1 VALRQRVAVSV
12 LAHVSAPIPTSDM
25 VPHRHQKM
33 RNPMLNDATNP
44 PPEPPDQTP
53 PDPDPEYP
61 LFVVEPG
68 TMSGRMALIR
78 ALARILVR
86 LDRAALA
93 VSQSPTPTM
102 PDESII
108 LNEESTHD
116 PE

>member
-1 VALRQRVAVSV
+1 
-12 LAHVSAPIPTSDM
+12 M
-25 VPHRHQKM
+25 VPRRYQNT
-33 RNPMLNDATNP
+33 RNPMLNDAADTNP
-44 PPEPPDQTP
+44 PPEPHDQTP
-53 PDPDPEYP
+53 PDPDPTHP

-68 TMSGRMALIR
+68 TPRGCYAFIH
-78 ALARILVR
+78 ALAAILVR

-108 LNEESTHD
+108 PSEESAHD